1 MKCKYIKR
9 DAVSR
14 MLHIGSLLFLNLF
27 QAFSDLFF
35 AVPIYRLRPSFLWE
49 KLQHFLTIWFT
60 VLLNTLSPVDS
71 YLNYSTACSKTADGF
86 SSVHSRINMLPI
98 ERTWIVSLSMF
109 LKDGIRFFLYC
120 LTHLYALRVWTTSC
134 FAAAEALWHFSNDN
148 LKKSILSWPAGERL
162 ITLGRCCSHSN
173 FGADLYVIF
182 YLHCLCLTV
191 SFLKQFR

>member
-9 DAVSR
+9 DTVSR

-49 KLQHFLTIWFT
+49 NAATFLTIWFT

-86 SSVHSRINMLPI
+86 SSVHSRINVYAPYWKDMDSQPFYVPQRWYKVFPILPDTSLCFTSVDNQLLCSGRSTLTLFKWQLEEIHFVLTSGRAFNYARSML
-98 ERTWIVSLSMF
+98 
-109 LKDGIRFFLYC
+109 
-120 LTHLYALRVWTTSC
+120 LT
-134 FAAAEALWHFSNDN
+134 
-148 LKKSILSWPAGERL
+148 
-162 ITLGRCCSHSN
+162 
-173 FGADLYVIF
+173 
-182 YLHCLCLTV
+182 
-191 SFLKQFR
+191 